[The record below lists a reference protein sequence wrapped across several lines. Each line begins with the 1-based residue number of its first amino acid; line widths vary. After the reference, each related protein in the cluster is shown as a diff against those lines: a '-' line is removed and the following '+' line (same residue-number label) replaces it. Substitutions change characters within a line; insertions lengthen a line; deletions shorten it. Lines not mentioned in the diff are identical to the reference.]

1 MDDVRVVGLTPQE
14 LVELIAENLKPF
26 GSVPK
31 VTVAV
36 PGITKKQP
44 PDPRKS
50 PFELLRP
57 RRPYGRLSSHET
69 RAR

>member
-1 MDDVRVVGLTPQE
+1 M
-14 LVELIAENLKPF
+14 IAEKLKPF
-26 GSVPK
+26 VSVPK

-36 PGITKKQP
+36 PGIRKKQP

-57 RRPYGRLSSHET
+57 PPPLWPFVI
-69 RAR
+69 A